1 MGIHAGDVN
10 LRGAADSALLTV
22 VDRLL
27 RSPGADSAT
36 RLDLDE
42 DQCAAVG
49 RDQIDFGT
57 RRAEIALQDP
67 VAVAL
72 QIALGV
78 AFAAAAE
85 SLPPAILDDPREA
98 AQARGQS
105 RHHPANHPKSNMPN
119 RRETKPAL
127 PASQRP
133 DFARDACYDFVLMA
147 QKRISREQVIHV
159 SELAR
164 IELTDS
170 ELSQLETDLSNIL
183 GYIDKLNQLDT
194 AAVEPTLQVG
204 DPGTLWREDA
214 VTNHPEPEAMLQNA
228 PAREGRFFKVPKIID

>member
-1 MGIHAGDVN
+1 
-10 LRGAADSALLTV
+10 
-22 VDRLL
+22 
-27 RSPGADSAT
+27 
-36 RLDLDE
+36 
-42 DQCAAVG
+42 
-49 RDQIDFGT
+49 
-57 RRAEIALQDP
+57 
-67 VAVAL
+67 
-72 QIALGV
+72 
-78 AFAAAAE
+78 
-85 SLPPAILDDPREA
+85 
-98 AQARGQS
+98 
-105 RHHPANHPKSNMPN
+105 
-119 RRETKPAL
+119 
-127 PASQRP
+127 
-133 DFARDACYDFVLMA
+133 MA